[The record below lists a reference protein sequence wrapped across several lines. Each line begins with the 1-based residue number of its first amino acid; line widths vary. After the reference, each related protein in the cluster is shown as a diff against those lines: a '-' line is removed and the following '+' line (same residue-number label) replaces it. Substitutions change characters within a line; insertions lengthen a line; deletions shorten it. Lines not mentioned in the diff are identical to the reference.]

1 MAARRSGMY
10 FTPVNHHLTG
20 PEVAYILNDCG
31 AKAIVSSA
39 ALTEPASGL
48 GSDVTPAVQ
57 VRLMMGGTVPGWDSY
72 EDATA
77 GRPAEPVGD
86 EEEDDLLQYSSG
98 TTGRPK
104 GIKRPLSGKPISLET
119 DLTVIFLRA
128 VGFAEGGVY
137 LSPAPLYHTAPAL
150 WSMGVHR
157 LGGTVVVME
166 KFDAEQAVALIERH
180 RLLRDRYRAAQAAEG

>member
-1 MAARRSGMY
+1 
-10 FTPVNHHLTG
+10 
-20 PEVAYILNDCG
+20 
-31 AKAIVSSA
+31 
-39 ALTEPASGL
+39 
-48 GSDVTPAVQ
+48 
-57 VRLMMGGTVPGWDSY
+57 
-72 EDATA
+72 
-77 GRPAEPVGD
+77 
-86 EEEDDLLQYSSG
+86 
-98 TTGRPK
+98 
-104 GIKRPLSGKPISLET
+104 
-119 DLTVIFLRA
+119 